1 MPTTSSRTTPNIWT
15 PTESAFPFLPEAGS
29 VAPLVVDWGILSTL
43 VNRPYDC
50 FSLVAKLPHNQVTL
64 KCKTGDF
71 RAISHF
77 LETYRELAVRQSLLE
92 DQIRVFTKY
101 RDDALEKCCNAL
113 EYLDVCSLVVSKLR
127 EVRQAAV
134 GTKYP
139 EGATFPTSLVKRPL
153 DTLSLDVLRTI
164 TMTTACFLCTTDN
177 VLHISHDLVDC
188 DKYVC
193 PSCATPHPGHI
204 YSACPARSRRHA
216 DPEYKDLLGVVRALS
231 PSSDHLALLSSVA
244 EICDAVAAATTFR
257 PEGRTGNPIFVDET
271 PIPSWP
277 EYHVVRGGRIDGVY
291 KDPKEARHMVVS
303 RPAGRIYSVPNYQTA
318 LDQLD
323 GVTRFRNCV
332 LEGARSPHLALPEL
346 MTEARTF
353 VESYYR
359 GVKRAFKFYEDVR
372 GTRVLLLPT
381 AHSPGSPP
389 STPVVRRRAS
399 PTGPRSLPPSQ
410 RASPEQ
416 RRARR
421 EAIADALSSSPT
433 ALTPSQVSPTTTL
446 ASPGPLN
453 RALIEAMERSVSGTP
468 APPYSTLPSTP
479 CTSILAAFP
488 RAQQAQDA
496 FRFGTIDL
504 DNNVGET
511 NGYNEPDP
519 EA

>member
-1 MPTTSSRTTPNIWT
+1 MPTTSSRTTPDIWT

-29 VAPLVVDWGILSTL
+29 MAPLVVDWGILSTL

-64 KCKTGDF
+64 ERKTGDF

-77 LETYRELAVRQSLLE
+77 LETYRELAIRQSLLE
-92 DQIRVFTKY
+92 DQIRVLTEY
-101 RDDALEKCCNAL
+101 RDDALEKCRDAL

-127 EVRQAAV
+127 EARQAAV

-139 EGATFPTSLVKRPL
+139 EGTTFPTSLVKRPL
-153 DTLSLDVLRTI
+153 DTLSFDVLRTI
-164 TMTTACFLCTTDN
+164 TMTTACFLCTTDD
-177 VLHISHDLVDC
+177 VLHTSHDLVDC

-204 YSACPARSRRHA
+204 HSACPARSRRRA

-291 KDPKEARHMVVS
+291 KDPKEARRMVVS

-323 GVTRFRNCV
+323 GVTQ
-332 LEGARSPHLALPEL
+332 L

-359 GVKRAFKFYEDVR
+359 GVKRAFYEDVR
-372 GTRVLLLPT
+372 GTRVLFLPT

-389 STPVVRRRAS
+389 STPV
-399 PTGPRSLPPSQ
+399 

-433 ALTPSQVSPTTTL
+433 ALTPSEVSPTTTL

-479 CTSILAAFP
+479 RTSILAAFP

-496 FRFGTIDL
+496 FRFGSIDL
-504 DNNVGET
+504 DDNVGET
-511 NGYNEPDP
+511 DGYNEPDP